1 MPWKHGRK
9 QRPDLVPSGT
19 KLVKLSYFSS
29 TLLLFVFLDRN
40 NTFARLVTFLPRNK
54 IDQRDL
60 LRFSTFNPSIYHLNW
75 FNIEMK
81 GVIVLNI
88 SKRTFVEFFKFQE
101 STDRISRNDRLKRLF
116 ILRTNLK
123 GKWNSN
129 FKLSCLN
136 RTKNGNNIIRRVV
149 CTADTILVIRRN

>member
-129 FKLSCLN
+129 FKLSRLN

>member
-54 IDQRDL
+54 IDQRYL

-116 ILRTNLK
+116 ILRMNLK

>member
-129 FKLSCLN
+129 FKLLRLN

>member
-123 GKWNSN
+123 EKWNSN
-129 FKLSCLN
+129 FKLSRLN

>member
-116 ILRTNLK
+116 ILK

-129 FKLSCLN
+129 FKLLRLN

>member
-40 NTFARLVTFLPRNK
+40 NTFARVVTFLPRNK
-54 IDQRDL
+54 IDQRYL